1 MASLPPTCSGGPPS
15 AVVAAAAA
23 TEASCPP
30 SNNSSQGAPS
40 PSSSNASLAS
50 VPDLLINPTPSSLP
64 LAHFAGR
71 GLFIKKPPFRTPV
84 RGAYLDSLRCSPMRG
99 ERGETGDAVA
109 PATGGGA
116 RRCRAAQCSGRRTSE
131 RGRKDGRTTDV
142 GREGRDNGSWRRC
155 TPLASTEG
163 RPPKGG
169 RRGKIREPY
178 YVTDCEID

>member
-15 AVVAAAAA
+15 AVAATAAAG
-23 TEASCPP
+23 ASCP

-40 PSSSNASLAS
+40 PTSSNASLAS
-50 VPDLLINPTPSSLP
+50 GPDLLINPTPSSLP

-116 RRCRAAQCSGRRTSE
+116 RRCRAAQCTGRRTSE
-131 RGRKDGRTTDV
+131 RGWKDGRGRTLDEKEGTTGAGV
-142 GREGRDNGSWRRC
+142 AARRWRAR
-155 TPLASTEG
+155 
-163 RPPKGG
+163 RGG
-169 RRGKIREPY
+169 RRREGEGE
-178 YVTDCEID
+178 DKGAILRD

>member
-1 MASLPPTCSGGPPS
+1 MASLPPTCNGGPQS
-15 AVVAAAAA
+15 AVAAAA
-23 TEASCPP
+23 TEASCP

-40 PSSSNASLAS
+40 PASSNASLAS
-50 VPDLLINPTPSSLP
+50 GPDLLINPTPGSLP

-131 RGRKDGRTTDV
+131 RGWKDGRTLDV
-142 GREGRDNGSWRRC
+142 KEETTGAGVAARRWRAR
-155 TPLASTEG
+155 
-163 RPPKGG
+163 RGG
-169 RRGKIREPY
+169 RRREGEGE
-178 YVTDCEID
+178 DKGAILRD